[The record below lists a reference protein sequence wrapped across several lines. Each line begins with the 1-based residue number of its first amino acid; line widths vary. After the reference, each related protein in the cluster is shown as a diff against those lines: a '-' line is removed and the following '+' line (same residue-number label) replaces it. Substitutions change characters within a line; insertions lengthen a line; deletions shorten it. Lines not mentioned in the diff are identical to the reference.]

1 MTSSKSPIDEARARE
16 LLARE
21 RARIESSVA
30 DLERVRRSELDEID
44 TDLNPDDDGASI
56 ADELVDDAL
65 LGQLRSELDAVER
78 AEQRLEDGTY
88 GFSVESG
95 EPIPAKRLEAIPW
108 AERTAKEQERFD
120 GARRRAS

>member
-1 MTSSKSPIDEARARE
+1 MTSAEPPIDEARARE

-88 GFSVESG
+88 GFSVQSG

>member
-1 MTSSKSPIDEARARE
+1 MTSSEPAIDEARARE

-56 ADELVDDAL
+56 ADELVDNAL
-65 LGQLRSELDAVER
+65 LEQLRSELDAVER

-88 GFSVESG
+88 GFSIESG
-95 EPIPAKRLEAIPW
+95 EPIPAKRLEAVPW